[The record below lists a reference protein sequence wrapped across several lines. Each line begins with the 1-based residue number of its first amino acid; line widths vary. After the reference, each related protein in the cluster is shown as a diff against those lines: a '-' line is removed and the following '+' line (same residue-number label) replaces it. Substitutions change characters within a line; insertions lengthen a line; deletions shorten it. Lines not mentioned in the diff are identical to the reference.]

1 MSPPESLI
9 CFCKHLE
16 DNDSLKEQIAK
27 ASNPSQIIELAKSNG
42 FVITVEELR
51 IWSRELKA
59 PYFPWAQM
67 GHEWRRKFFTLT

>member
-1 MSPPESLI
+1 MSPPALLI
-9 CFCKHLE
+9 RFCKHL
-16 DNDSLKEQIAK
+16 DNDDSLKEQIAK
-27 ASNPSQIIELAKSNG
+27 ASSPSQIIELAKSNG

-67 GHEWRRKFFTLT
+67 GHEWRRKFFGPT